1 MHVPR
6 TADISRYR
14 LPISTPFFSPAL
26 PSDGEMS
33 EEINPR
39 PEPSVGSGKSV
50 SSPPEEVCFSIPL
63 PASTS
68 AAGEGIGAGVDGR
81 RLGSN
86 SVGDRVDGA
95 LEGCFVGIGEGL
107 SVG

>member
-39 PEPSVGSGKSV
+39 PEPSVGSEKSV
-50 SSPPEEVCFSIPL
+50 SSPL